1 MLTEMFFSGNFYYYS
16 SAQVC
21 ANNILLIYL
30 DQHAEP
36 VSEWEYLPPVGPR
49 ASQSFVGLKNAG
61 ATCYMNS
68 VLQQLFMIERLRR
81 GVLLAHGAA
90 LDPDEDFNGDEK
102 MENDTDTNE
111 EQQTLL
117 QQRTRDESNRE
128 YNINI
133 LKQLQAIFG
142 HLDSSKLQY
151 YVPRG
156 LWRHFKLQ
164 GEPVNLREQQDAVE
178 FYMSLTD
185 SVDEALKA
193 LGCEQIMH
201 KTLVGIFS
209 DQKICKGC
217 PHRYCKEQPFNVIS
231 IDIRNHSNLHDSLE
245 QYVKGELLEGEFLS
259 LSIVLKVFFF
269 LKILFCF
276 FFRR

>member
-1 MLTEMFFSGNFYYYS
+1 
-16 SAQVC
+16 
-21 ANNILLIYL
+21 
-30 DQHAEP
+30 
-36 VSEWEYLPPVGPR
+36 
-49 ASQSFVGLKNAG
+49 
-61 ATCYMNS
+61 MNS

-81 GVLLAHGAA
+81 GVLSANGAA
-90 LDPDEDFNGDEK
+90 LDPDEDFSGEEK
-102 MENDTDTNE
+102 LESETDANE
-111 EQQTLL
+111 EQQL
-117 QQRTRDESNRE
+117 QQKSREESIKE
-128 YNINI
+128 YNVNI

-142 HLDSSKLQY
+142 HLACSKLQY

-193 LGCEQIMH
+193 LGHEQIMNR
-201 KTLVGIFS
+201 TLVGVYS

-231 IDIRNHSNLHDSLE
+231 IDIRNHSNLYDSLE
-245 QYVKGELLEGEFLS
+245 QYVKGELLEGKDR
-259 LSIVLKVFFF
+259 VAV
-269 LKILFCF
+269 
-276 FFRR
+276 RVRQ

>member
-1 MLTEMFFSGNFYYYS
+1 ML
-16 SAQVC
+16 
-21 ANNILLIYL
+21 L

-36 VSEWEYLPPVGPR
+36 LTEWEYLPPVGPR

-81 GVLLAHGAA
+81 GVLLAIGAA

-102 MENDTDTNE
+102 TENDTDTSE
-111 EQQTLL
+111 EQQNQL
-117 QQRTRDESNRE
+117 QQQQRSRDESTRE

-142 HLDSSKLQY
+142 HLASSKLQY

-245 QYVKGELLEGEFLS
+245 QYVKGELLEGMIHL
-259 LSIVLKVFFF
+259 LLKLMKLFF
-269 LKILFCF
+269 LLI
-276 FFRR
+276 

>member
-1 MLTEMFFSGNFYYYS
+1 MVQFL
-16 SAQVC
+16 VD
-21 ANNILLIYL
+21 ILITIDL
-30 DQHAEP
+30 DQYAEP

-68 VLQQLFMIERLRR
+68 VLQQLFMIERLRG

-102 MENDTDTNE
+102 MENDTDATNE
-111 EQQTLL
+111 EQLTQL
-117 QQRTRDESNRE
+117 QQKTRDESNRE

-245 QYVKGELLEGEFLS
+245 QYVKGELLEGLCFQSHIELLFLFP
-259 LSIVLKVFFF
+259 LK
-269 LKILFCF
+269 
-276 FFRR
+276 